1 MDDAG
6 PLLGRWP
13 RAEKGYDMNQVITD
27 GLILM
32 PPAFADG
39 LGDWSRQDGRPGS
52 DTWATAPN
60 AAIVA
65 ADSDF
70 GDCLEILKIDTTTQV
85 RSMGQ
90 TPIIPGVYMRIS
102 ARVKVLSGNLPD
114 VRIAAWPGAGS
125 DTYVSGLTETATSVD
140 INSYGSIVTV
150 TAIIGSGQRGGVDLS
165 WGTDPSYAH
174 VGLDLTGAN
183 GGQVRIESITVEDVT
198 NVFLREMMDWV
209 DVRDYGAV
217 GDGVTDDRA
226 AFAAA
231 DAAADGREIVVPD
244 GDYYIASSV
253 TFTNPARFD
262 GRVVMPDDVRLALN
276 ENFDLDGY
284 TEAFGDEVLG
294 LKKGLQQLFNQ
305 SDFEAFD
312 LCGRRIILDEPL
324 DIQGIVGNKNTY
336 ANRRVLRNGQF
347 TAASSTAWNDTVTTR
362 SASWSSSSSFELSD
376 VSNADTIEVGS
387 LVTAPQGV
395 GREVYVR
402 AVNAAQSKVFLSSP
416 LVAPPA
422 NQTYTF
428 TRFKYM
434 LDFIG
439 WQNLQRF
446 IVSDIEFLCG
456 GLCSAINLSL
466 DGLVFSIQDCYFTG
480 PKDRA
485 ITSADEGCQGMQI
498 DRCQFLSNEQTI
510 DVPQRKSICFNINS
524 SDCKIRDNRA
534 NKFLH
539 FGVISGSGNIIS
551 GNHFFQ
557 GDGIVEG
564 VRSPGLVIADANA
577 KCTFVGNYVDNCYIE
592 WTNEK
597 DPSPDFSSGLSFH
610 GLTVQGNIF
619 FATNTAPWMRFISI
633 KPYGTDHFIN
643 GMSVTGNLFKKTSGA
658 QLEAVDGVDDSIAA
672 LDLNRTADLEFKGNT
687 FQGIIKRTENPISV
701 RAVEGSA
708 AQTWNVDLSDYLPF
722 DAPVKYALSV
732 LPDGPLRS
740 SSNVTVYS
748 SPYAQGLQGTGG
760 QTLNVTWSQAV
771 QGAAYVTA
779 RCDN

>member
-1 MDDAG
+1 
-6 PLLGRWP
+6 
-13 RAEKGYDMNQVITD
+13 MNQVITN

-70 GDCLEILKIDTTTQV
+70 GDCLEILKIEATTKL

-90 TPIIPGVYMRIS
+90 TPVIPGMYLRIS

-125 DTYVSGLTETATSVD
+125 DNYVSGLTETASSVD
-140 INSYGSIVTV
+140 ITDYGSLVTV
-150 TAIIGSGQRGGVDLS
+150 TAILGSGQRGGVDMA
-165 WGTDPSYAH
+165 WGTGPSYAH
-174 VGLDLTGAN
+174 VGLDLTGPN

-198 NVFLREMMDWV
+198 SVFHRQLMDWV

-217 GDGVTDDRA
+217 GNGTTDDRS

-231 DAAADGREIVVPD
+231 DAAAAGREVLVPE
-244 GDYYIASSV
+244 GDYFIGSSL
-253 TFTNPARFD
+253 TIDNPIRFE
-262 GRVVMPDDVRLALN
+262 GRIVMPDSVRLALN

-284 TEAFGDEVLG
+284 SEAFGDEVLG

-312 LCGRRIILDEPL
+312 LCGRRIILEEPL

-347 TAASSTAWNDTVTTR
+347 TAGSSSAWNDTVTTR
-362 SASWSSSSSFELSD
+362 SASWTSSSAFELSG
-376 VSNADTIEVGS
+376 VSNAGSIEVGS
-387 LVTAPQGV
+387 LVTGPQGV

-402 AVNAAQSKVFLSSP
+402 AINAAQNKVFLSSP
-416 LVAPPA
+416 LAAPPS

-446 IVSDIEFLCG
+446 IISDIEFLCG

-466 DGLVFSIQDCYFTG
+466 DGLVFQIQDCYFTG

-485 ITSADEGCQGMQI
+485 ITSADEGCQGLQI
-498 DRCQFLSNEQTI
+498 DRCQFLSNEQTVN
-510 DVPQRKSICFNINS
+510 VPQRKSICFNINS

-557 GDGIVEG
+557 GDSIVEG
-564 VRSPGLVIADANA
+564 VRSPGLVIAEANA
-577 KCTFVGNYVDNCYIE
+577 KCTFTGNYVDNCYIE

-597 DPSPDFSSGLSFH
+597 DPTPDFTGGLSFH

-619 FATNTAPWMRFISI
+619 FATNAAPWMRFLSI
-633 KPYGTDHFIN
+633 KPHGTDHFIN
-643 GMSVTGNLFKKTSGA
+643 GLSVTGNLFKKTNGA
-658 QLEAVDGVDDSIAA
+658 QLEAVDGVDDSIAN
-672 LDLNRTADLEFKGNT
+672 LDLARTADLEFKGNT
-687 FQGIIKRTENPISV
+687 FHGIQKRTENPISV

-708 AQTWNVDLSDYLPF
+708 VQTWNVDLSDYLPF

-740 SSNVTVYS
+740 VSNVIVYS
-748 SPYAQGLQGTGG
+748 APYTQGLQGTGG
-760 QTLNVTWSQAV
+760 RTLRVIWSQAV
-771 QGAAYVTA
+771 KGAAYVTA
-779 RCDN
+779 RCDT